1 MNKSQI
7 NPMPDY
13 FDRYIN
19 LAADDDVLRALE
31 ISKEELE
38 AFPIERWEKI
48 GDKVYA
54 EGKWTIKQIFQHMVD
69 TERIFAYRALCFARG
84 EAAKLPSFDENSY
97 ADNAHVNHRTLAE
110 IIEEFKIVKLAT
122 LALYRSFTDEMLLK
136 VGVASSS
143 SYSTLAAGFIIAGHQ
158 RWHLNVIEERYSRL

>member
-31 ISKEELE
+31 ISKEELD
-38 AFPIERWEKI
+38 AFPIETWEKI

-158 RWHLNVIEERYSRL
+158 RWHLNVIEERY